1 MVNLKIRDFYQKKN
15 YENIWYFLIGMAMC
29 TFVLL
34 PMGFAI
40 KLFDKI
46 TGN

>member
-1 MVNLKIRDFYQKKN
+1 MVNLKISDFYQKKN
-15 YENIWYFLIGMAMC
+15 YENIWYFLLGMTIC

-34 PMGFAI
+34 PMGFAL